1 MKSSSDTNQL
11 RTTLLIV
18 AMRLVASFSFVAW
31 NISWF
36 RGETDWELIAVA
48 AYLMTWTYLEELS
61 WWTSQR

>member
-1 MKSSSDTNQL
+1 MDFSNNTNRLRKS
-11 RTTLLIV
+11 LLIV

-36 RGETDWELIAVA
+36 RGDANWELFGIA
-48 AYLMTWTYLEELS
+48 AYLMAWSYLEELT